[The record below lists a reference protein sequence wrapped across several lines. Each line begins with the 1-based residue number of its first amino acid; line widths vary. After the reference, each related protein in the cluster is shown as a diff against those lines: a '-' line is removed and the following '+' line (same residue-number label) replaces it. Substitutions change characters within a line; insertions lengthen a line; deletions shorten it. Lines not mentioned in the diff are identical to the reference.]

1 MRVAAYVRV
10 STTRQVQQQ
19 TIEQQVSRLSAY
31 AHEQGWVLAEEDIFR
46 DDGYSGTSLA
56 RPGLDRLR
64 DQVHYRAFD
73 RVLVTAPDRLARN
86 YVQQMVLLDEFA
98 RHSCSVDFLER
109 PMSADPHDQLLLQIR
124 SAVAEYERTLI
135 AERMRRGRLSK
146 LQAGLML
153 PWTRPPY
160 GYRLDP
166 EHPRDPSGVRI
177 EPAEA
182 AVVAELFAVYLQPR
196 MTLAQLAK
204 LLQQRGVLTPS
215 GQRRWSCPTIRGI
228 LRNPTYTGQVYAQ
241 RTRYRAPQIRRSATH
256 ALGRPHGTATPQ
268 PAETWI
274 TVGTVPAIVSQ
285 EQFDQVQAKLA
296 QNQSFARRHNTRH
309 QYLLRALVSCG
320 RCHLACT
327 ARTVHGQQHYYLCNG
342 KSQAVH
348 AHRDTPCPARYI
360 PAEHLDEVVWQ
371 DLCDLLTRP
380 EHLAQAL
387 ARAQGGA
394 WLPQELQARRENL
407 RAGRTSLRQQRD
419 RLTDAYLHGVI
430 PLAEYERRRQALD
443 QQDEGLAHHE
453 EQLEGEAERCRDLAG
468 VASGLEAFRQRV
480 CQGLADATF
489 DQRRELLVLLVD
501 RVVVTDGDLE
511 MRYVLPT
518 SPQSEHVRFCHLRK
532 DYFDDAGQVL
542 GVRGHIPQAFE
553 EGGQLG
559 QALGGVRHTERGD
572 PLARIVNDHRVMVLI
587 SPIDPGIPHTGAC
600 LSSETILGGRG
611 LIQGARGAACYDRLI
626 PGVVLSKGNLSE
638 AVEPRGGSIL
648 SSLPSFRRVYRPPG
662 PSVEGGRSEFNV

>member
-19 TIEQQVSRLSAY
+19 TIEQQLSRLSAH
-31 AHEQGWVLAEEDIFR
+31 AHEQGWVLAEEHIFR

-73 RVLVTAPDRLARN
+73 RVLITAPDRLARN
-86 YVQQMVLLDEFA
+86 YVQQMVLLDEFT
-98 RHSCSVDFLER
+98 RHGCQVDFLER
-109 PMSADPHDQLLLQIR
+109 PMSDDPHDQLLLQIR
-124 SAVAEYERTLI
+124 GAVAEYERTLI

-146 LQAGLML
+146 RQAGLML

-182 AVVAELFAVYLQPR
+182 AIVAELFALYLEPR

-204 LLQQRGVLTPS
+204 LLQRRGVLTPS
-215 GQRRWSCPTIRGI
+215 GRRRWSCPTIRGI
-228 LRNPTYTGQVYAQ
+228 LRNPTYTGHVYAQ
-241 RTRYRAPQIRRSATH
+241 RTHYRAPQIRRSATH

-268 PAETWI
+268 PAATWI
-274 TVGTVPAIVSQ
+274 TVGAVPAVVSQ

-296 QNQSFARRHNTRH
+296 QNQSFARRHNTKH

-320 RCHLACT
+320 CCHLACT

-342 KSQAVH
+342 KSQAVQ
-348 AHRDTPCPARYI
+348 AHRATPCPARYI
-360 PAEHLDEVVWQ
+360 PAAQLDEVVWH

-380 EHLAQAL
+380 EHLVQAL

-394 WLPQELQARRENL
+394 WLPQELRARRENL
-407 RAGRTSLRQQRD
+407 RAGRTSLHQQRD
-419 RLTDAYLHGVI
+419 RLTDAYLHAVI
-430 PLAEYERRRQALD
+430 PLAEYERRRYTLE
-443 QQDEGLAHHE
+443 QQDAGLANQE
-453 EQLEGEAERCRDLAG
+453 EQLDSEAEHCRDLAS

-480 CQGLADATF
+480 CQGLAGATF
-489 DQRRELLVLLVD
+489 NQRRELVLLLID
-501 RVVVTDGDLE
+501 RVIVTDGDVE
-511 MRYVLPT
+511 IRYVLPT

-532 DYFDDAGQVL
+532 DYFSDLYKARSDRL
-542 GVRGHIPQAFE
+542 GCKYGHPWTPENTIYRVKKGRRYRVCRWRCNRYAAERRRARSLNELVQARCKRGHPLNGDNLRILIRPYKDGTRRERICRACVRLRNRKYK
-553 EGGQLG
+553 GQ
-559 QALGGVRHTERGD
+559 RHNKRD
-572 PLARIVNDHRVMVLI
+572 
-587 SPIDPGIPHTGAC
+587 GA
-600 LSSETILGGRG
+600 E
-611 LIQGARGAACYDRLI
+611 
-626 PGVVLSKGNLSE
+626 
-638 AVEPRGGSIL
+638 
-648 SSLPSFRRVYRPPG
+648 
-662 PSVEGGRSEFNV
+662 